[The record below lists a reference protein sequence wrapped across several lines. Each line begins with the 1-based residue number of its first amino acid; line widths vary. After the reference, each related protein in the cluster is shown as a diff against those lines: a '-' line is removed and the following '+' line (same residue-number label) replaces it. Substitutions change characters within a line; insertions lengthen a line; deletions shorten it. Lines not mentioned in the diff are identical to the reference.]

1 MHKKPAESA
10 FLSREAR
17 VSFLR
22 AASHALRGV
31 LTLAVLILAIAVVRH
46 WYVHL
51 PDMEDPRWR
60 ILLTLLGIAAGAWLA
75 RPIVA
80 AGRRLPV
87 GAVAVGLI
95 GIVVSQVCF
104 YVLVWGTWKSSGWL
118 WRTWWV
124 SLVIGFGAG
133 HAAWARLLLAGTDAA
148 RGWRI
153 LLDVIYACIAI
164 AALLVA
170 GLALGQTPLPDIS
183 TAYQLAMV
191 IPLAVAWVGTLII
204 WIRWWRLRAAEV
216 PLWRKIGW
224 SGLGIACVFALG
236 FYAGRLTAPPLN
248 VLDAMPAGLAHLS
261 AAQID
266 TQLNADF
273 RRLQI
278 VATGL
283 DDLIARS
290 ETLRQQLHALRQ
302 TEHRDFYRPAEEDQI
317 RAAFMSYL
325 AYRAALLRLAAT
337 YSRFET
343 IPDPILRAK
352 AFLIGY
358 AAGTTVMRS
367 SQHLIITYRDEEP
380 ARKKLNEPDAAAGIP
395 GGEFENIYRSV
406 TDARNINRIMEMAAF
421 YQTRREEWRN
431 AKVLGADDFGWIDDR
446 INSSLEQIR
455 QTRVDGTAAT
465 IDQFIRRVKADGYSP
480 IYAAQSVISTLI
492 GDTRMVS
499 RPPFIRLDQIRAMQS
514 QLRPGDIFL
523 ERRNWFMSNAF
534 LPGFWPHAALYIGTT
549 ADMEKMELIRKTD
562 GGWTSDHPS
571 IREHLPE
578 LLAPAED
585 GEAHTVIESVS
596 EGVILNSLT
605 ESMHADYVAV
615 LRPHRLS
622 EAERAQAIVRAFGHV
637 GKPYDFEFD
646 FFSADKLVCT
656 ELVYRSYDGLI
667 RFNLVPVMGRNTL
680 PAMEIAKKFAA
691 ERQRDDRDLDFVLFL
706 DAVPDQQAARLA
718 NEAEFVQAID
728 RPKAFNE

>member
-1 MHKKPAESA
+1 MHEKSTKSLL
-10 FLSREAR
+10 FSRGAQ

-22 AASHALRGV
+22 AASHAMRGV

-60 ILLTLLGIAAGAWLA
+60 ILLTLLGIAAGAWIA

-80 AGRRLPV
+80 AGRKLPLIV
-87 GAVAVGLI
+87 IIGGLAGVI
-95 GIVVSQVCF
+95 VSQLC
-104 YVLVWGTWKSSGWL
+104 YYILVWGTWKSNGWL
-118 WRTWWV
+118 WRTWWIA
-124 SLVIGFGAG
+124 LVIGVAAG
-133 HAAWARLLLAGTDAA
+133 HAAWARLLIAGTNAST
-148 RGWRI
+148 GWRW
-153 LLDVIYACIAI
+153 LLRAVYGCIAI
-164 AALLVA
+164 SMLLIA
-170 GLALGQTPLPDIS
+170 GLALGQTPLPETS
-183 TAYQLAMV
+183 TSYQWTIAV
-191 IPLAVAWVGTLII
+191 PLIAAWSGTLIL
-204 WIRWWRLRAAEV
+204 WIRWWRLRAAEI

-224 SGLGIACVFALG
+224 SGLGIACIFALG
-236 FYAGRLTAPPLN
+236 FYAGWLTAPPLN
-248 VLDAMPAGLAHLS
+248 VLDAMPASLAHLS

-266 TQLNADF
+266 AQLSADF

-278 VATGL
+278 AATGL

-302 TEHRDFYRPAEEDQI
+302 TEQRDFYRPAEEDQI

-343 IPDPILRAK
+343 IPDPILRAR

-395 GGEFENIYRSV
+395 GGAFENIYRSV
-406 TDARNINRIMEMAAF
+406 TDLRNINRIMEMAAF
-421 YQTRREEWRN
+421 YQTRRDEWR
-431 AKVLGADDFGWIDDR
+431 AASVLSADDFAWIDAR
-446 INSSLEQIR
+446 INASLQQIR

-499 RPPFIRLDQIRAMQS
+499 RPPFIRLDQIRSMQA

-549 ADMEKMELIRKTD
+549 ADMEKMGLIRKT
-562 GGWTSDHPS
+562 GSGWTSDHPA
-571 IREHLPE
+571 IREHLTE

-667 RFNLVPVMGRNTL
+667 RFDLVPVMGRNTL
-680 PAMEIAKKFAA
+680 PALEIAKKFAA
-691 ERQRDDRDLDFVLFL
+691 ERQRDDRDLDFVMFL

-718 NEAEFVQAID
+718 SEAEFVQAID